1 MYSMGQVHSSVYQ
14 GLGYQLN
21 KIMLFSAMVA
31 ALGYGLIL
39 VFVLTMITNSLD
51 LRLVDLRVYGELYM

>member
-1 MYSMGQVHSSVYQ
+1 
-14 GLGYQLN
+14 
-21 KIMLFSAMVA
+21 MVA

>member
-1 MYSMGQVHSSVYQ
+1 MYSMRQVHSSVYQ
-14 GLGYQLN
+14 GYQLN
-21 KIMLFSAMVA
+21 KIKLFSAMVA

-39 VFVLTMITNSLD
+39 VFVLTMTTNSLD